1 MKKIVISD
9 IHGQLRMLLDVIN
22 AIDCSAIDEFI
33 FLGDYVDR
41 GPESSGVIN
50 YLINFSKDHNCVFLK
65 GNHEDMMLR
74 AFENE
79 EDKYLWLLNGGTKTI
94 NSYDGAYPSKHVD
107 WLNKLKLIHEDEK
120 NIYVHAGIDPEKKL
134 SEQKESDLLWIR
146 DDFYMH
152 PTGLKKTVVF
162 GHTPILHLNKIDSVK
177 ADKIACDYGAA
188 YPRHGGFLKA
198 VEV

>member
-65 GNHEDMMLR
+65 GRQRTKARPLYGKEHAIE
-74 AFENE
+74 
-79 EDKYLWLLNGGTKTI
+79 GTI
-94 NSYDGAYPSKHVD
+94 SGSQGPS
-107 WLNKLKLIHEDEK
+107 
-120 NIYVHAGIDPEKKL
+120 A
-134 SEQKESDLLWIR
+134 SD
-146 DDFYMH
+146 
-152 PTGLKKTVVF
+152 
-162 GHTPILHLNKIDSVK
+162 SS
-177 ADKIACDYGAA
+177 
-188 YPRHGGFLKA
+188 
-198 VEV
+198 